1 MNKMEL
7 LKERVILAE
16 SKLNEK
22 ILSDDYPYLNEV
34 ITPKEKDDL
43 LYIFKV
49 YDDYKI
55 TEKDYLFSIIENVFE
70 YLPSDEIVS
79 FMQLIMFFLDTENRK
94 ITNFLFDKLE
104 INPFFIINFF
114 CLYFTNKKNCAR
126 IDLDSK
132 TTNRLYYVRR
142 NADKIESD
150 DILFPS
156 DLLEKVY
163 HINKLFKPE
172 FKKDN

>member
-22 ILSDDYPYLNEV
+22 LLSDYPYLSIV

-43 LYIFKV
+43 LYIFKS

-55 TEKDYLFSIIENVFE
+55 GEKEYLFSIIETVFE
-70 YLPSDEIVS
+70 YLPGDEFVS
-79 FMQLIMFFLDTENRK
+79 FMQLIMFFMDTENRK
-94 ITNFLFDKLE
+94 ITKFLFDKME
-104 INPFFIINFF
+104 INPFFIINFL
-114 CLYFTNKKNCAR
+114 CLCFTSNETCAR

-132 TTNRLYYVRR
+132 NTNRLYCVKR
-142 NADKIESD
+142 NVDKIESD

-163 HINKLFKPE
+163 HINELFNPE